1 VPLALEEEPQEV
13 SETLL
18 VVGDQNRRQG
28 YGHRPIVGSPG
39 FPVNSGGLATGE
51 CRTLLRSQRVHPRTV
66 RDSEE
71 EMAKA
76 EAFVLPAGI
85 VLSVEPDGLSI
96 EHAGDLVL
104 NTDLGRTL
112 KRISSTAG
120 NVTINI
126 DCNAG
131 DVLAPK
137 GTVVANGKLTARR
150 IAAASIVL
158 KGPTTAEDL
167 EASGSIDIDGK
178 QLDVTNVRGGDVA
191 IAAKLVKA
199 KVVHGTSSV
208 TVGPIKIT
216 ADILMA
222 PEVQVDPKC
231 SGKVT
236 VIEARNE
243 VGQHGIKGGLS
254 IDDLQEM
261 FGNAAQFLSERG
273 LAPLSGHAP
282 PASTAEVEDDEE
294 AEVEVEPSDNGV
306 GDAADAVDEALVED
320 ETNDEIDL
328 DEPAPPPVV
337 ATPAPAGVDPAI
349 HQEIVDTVAR
359 IEACYADTELPPAV
373 LRLQGLVA
381 DRDYQAIRTSITE
394 IWNELIKFH
403 QQRGMRIQPQVT
415 TTFNTINSIVR
426 RA

>member
-1 VPLALEEEPQEV
+1 
-13 SETLL
+13 
-18 VVGDQNRRQG
+18 
-28 YGHRPIVGSPG
+28 
-39 FPVNSGGLATGE
+39 
-51 CRTLLRSQRVHPRTV
+51 
-66 RDSEE
+66 
-71 EMAKA
+71 MAKA

-85 VLSVEPDGLSI
+85 VLTVDPDGLSV

-126 DCNAG
+126 DCTAG
-131 DVLAPK
+131 EILAPK
-137 GTVVANGKLTARR
+137 GSVVANGKITAKR
-150 IAAASIVL
+150 IAANSMVL

-167 EASGSIDIDGK
+167 EAEGSIDIDGK

-191 IAAKLVKA
+191 IAAKIVKA
-199 KVVHGTSSV
+199 KVISGTSSV
-208 TVGPIKIT
+208 TVGPVKIN
-216 ADILMA
+216 ADILIA
-222 PEVQVDPKC
+222 PEISVDPKC

-236 VIEARNE
+236 VIESRNE
-243 VGQHGIKGGLS
+243 VGQNGIKGGLS
-254 IDDLQEM
+254 IEDLQEM

-273 LAPLSGHAP
+273 LVPLSGQAP
-282 PASTAEVEDDEE
+282 PAPAVEEEDEE
-294 AEVEVEPSDNGV
+294 AEVEVEHGENGA
-306 GDAADAVDEALVED
+306 GDVADLTDDTVDDDGAADDAQ
-320 ETNDEIDL
+320 DEIEL
-328 DEPAPPPVV
+328 DEPAPPP
-337 ATPAPAGVDPAI
+337 AAAAVDPAI

-359 IEACYADTELPPAV
+359 IEACYADSELPPAV
-373 LRLQGLVA
+373 MRLQGLVA

>member
-1 VPLALEEEPQEV
+1 
-13 SETLL
+13 
-18 VVGDQNRRQG
+18 
-28 YGHRPIVGSPG
+28 
-39 FPVNSGGLATGE
+39 
-51 CRTLLRSQRVHPRTV
+51 
-66 RDSEE
+66 
-71 EMAKA
+71 MAKA

-85 VLSVEPDGLSI
+85 VLSVEADGLSI

-104 NTDLGRTL
+104 NTDLGKTL
-112 KRISSTAG
+112 KRVSSTAG

-131 DVLAPK
+131 DILAPK
-137 GTVVANGKLTARR
+137 GSVVCTGKVTARR
-150 IAAASIVL
+150 IAAASMVL
-158 KGPTTAEDL
+158 KGQTTAEDL

-199 KVVHGTSSV
+199 KVVHGTASV
-208 TVGPIKIT
+208 TVGPVKIT

-231 SGKVT
+231 TGKVT

-243 VGQHGIKGGLS
+243 VGQNGIKGGLS
-254 IDDLQEM
+254 IEDLQEM

-273 LAPLSGHAP
+273 LSPLAGKAP
-282 PASTAEVEDDEE
+282 PAMAAPVEDEDE
-294 AEVEVEPSDNGV
+294 AEVEVEHSDNGI
-306 GDAADAVDEALVED
+306 GDASAADEPVVED
-320 ETNDEIDL
+320 ETNDEIEL
-328 DEPAPPPVV
+328 DEPAPAAAATAPP
-337 ATPAPAGVDPAI
+337 PAPAGVDPAI

-373 LRLQGLVA
+373 MRLQGLVA